1 MSGSRSFELTL
12 ALAVSLICA
21 MSLVA
26 TGIVIFSDIPPVVNR
41 SIGQYRALNAVIFV
55 TLGGVLAVLLLSVVS
70 DRFLGV
76 RRAILLGF
84 TVFLTMEGLFY
95 LFDTQILSVKDSPV
109 ATAFRNIEA
118 AGEVIYLPQ
127 PNALSPFGFRTP
139 REEAPDYGGYRI
151 LFLGNSYVQ
160 GSGSSFAVNYPQAVE
175 AALRKAMPGRDV
187 SVFSA
192 GVDGFGIKEDL
203 VLYQYLLDHHYRFDA
218 VVLNFMLGSDPT
230 NDIPGTIREAIA
242 GQPQRLHEG
251 WFLRY
256 FYPFNTYVSRY
267 LVYLDVTFNQ
277 KWGAAPGAPG
287 KAPTTCQQTAT
298 FTNFSHDRAADYYGP
313 GAPHR
318 LFMDF
323 NLEKLSRLADVAARN
338 KAKLFLVLLPDP
350 NALLAGNRAYF
361 AGKEMKWTWT
371 RELIAARVAGKMP
384 LLDLSPVFLDRPD
397 MFRCND
403 THWNDTGNVVGAQH
417 VADFLAPRIGAE

>member
-1 MSGSRSFELTL
+1 MNGYRSLELTL
-12 ALAVSLICA
+12 ALAVSVLCA

-41 SIGQYRALNAVIFV
+41 SVGQYRMLNGVILLAL
-55 TLGGVLAVLLLSVVS
+55 TGLLAVLLFSVVTGK
-70 DRFLGV
+70 LLAA

-84 TVFLTMEGLFY
+84 TSLVTMEALFFI
-95 LFDTQILSVKDSPV
+95 FDTNILSIKNSPV

-118 AGEVIYLPQ
+118 GGEVIYLPQ

-139 REEAPDYGGYRI
+139 RDEPVSRKGYRL

-187 SVFSA
+187 TVFSA

-203 VLYQYLLDHHYRFDA
+203 VLYQYLLDQHYQFDA

-230 NDIPGTIREAIA
+230 NDIPGTIRKAIA

-256 FYPFNTYVSRY
+256 FYPFNTYISRY

-277 KWGAAPGAPG
+277 KWANPPGAATKGPPVCR
-287 KAPTTCQQTAT
+287 PSAT

-313 GAPHR
+313 GAPRR
-318 LFMDF
+318 LFMAY
-323 NLEKLSRLADVAARN
+323 NLDKLFALADVAGRN
-338 KAKLFLVLLPDP
+338 QAKLFLVLLPDP
-350 NALLAGNRAYF
+350 NALLPDNRAF
-361 AGKEMKWTWT
+361 FVGKPMNWGWT
-371 RELIAARVAGKMP
+371 RDAITQRVAGKLP
-384 LLDLSPVFLDRPD
+384 LLDLSPAFLDRPD

-403 THWNDTGNVVGAQH
+403 THWNDIGNVAGAQR
-417 VADFLAPRIGAE
+417 VAEFLAPQLGAK